1 MGVLDDAIR
10 EHLELKRRHGASDE
24 ELTRAEQEALGPARR
39 DVVEPADAAAAP
51 VPDET
56 GHVPHGDPIAHEE
69 QLVHEDAPA
78 APAVDAPTEFLPP
91 ESGVEE
97 ATEALQEP
105 AFRPVEEATLAEE
118 PVVEG
123 EAHPEA
129 PGDMTPQA
137 PVEDAGPQSPIE
149 PAPEPQLEQPAA
161 YEEPTAPHEPAP
173 VEEHAHEDE
182 QALHPEEPHRQG
194 DPVVEDEHHV
204 EEHELDEAEHHFEE
218 DTGEHHHEAPP
229 APAEEERNE
238 RDDLLED
245 TPDFLQETPEHDRLW
260 FEQRPPR
267 DFDFDE

>member
-39 DVVEPADAAAAP
+39 DPVDPADAAAAP

-56 GHVPHGDPIAHEE
+56 GHQPHGDPIAHE
-69 QLVHEDAPA
+69 QQVAHEAPQDATAPP
-78 APAVDAPTEFLPP
+78 PAVDAPTQFLPP

-105 AFRPVEEATLAEE
+105 AVRPVEEAALAEE
-118 PVVEG
+118 RVVEG
-123 EAHPEA
+123 EAHAEA

-137 PVEDAGPQSPIE
+137 PVVDAGPQSPIE
-149 PAPEPQLEQPAA
+149 PAPGAP
-161 YEEPTAPHEPAP
+161 YDEPTAPHQPAR
-173 VEEHAHEDE
+173 VEEHVQEDE
-182 QALHPEEPHRQG
+182 QALHPEEPQRQG
-194 DPVVEDEHHV
+194 DPLVEDEHRV
-204 EEHELDEAEHHFEE
+204 EEHALEDAEHHFEE
-218 DTGEHHHEAPP
+218 DAGEHHEEAAPP
-229 APAEEERNE
+229 VPAEEERNE